1 MARYSHTDWPE
12 RLWVV
17 RHGQSAGNVARDA
30 AESGRLKLIDIQSRD
45 ADTPLSDLGK
55 QQSVALASWF
65 AASDTALQPEV
76 FLTSPFV
83 RAQQTAETIAAALA
97 PNGAE
102 LQPDERLREKEFGIL
117 DRYTKLGITEKF
129 SELAAQRARVGK
141 FYFRPP
147 GGESWCDVILR
158 LRSVVEELRRDYA
171 RRRVIIVSHQ
181 VVVNCFRY
189 LLERMDE
196 QTILEIDRRGDVPN
210 CGVTEYGFSDT
221 PDGRRFALIRANFVV
236 PLVEAGAP
244 VTKAPDRPAGPK

>member
-1 MARYSHTDWPE
+1 MAGYSHTDWPE

-30 AESGRLKLIDIQSRD
+30 AESGGLKLIDIQLRD

-65 AASDTALQPEV
+65 AARDKTLQPEV

-83 RAQQTAETIAAALA
+83 RAQQSLEIVAAALA
-97 PNGAE
+97 AGGAE
-102 LQPDERLREKEFGIL
+102 LQADERLREKEFGLL
-117 DRYTKLGITEKF
+117 DRYTKLGIAEKF

-158 LRSVVEELRRDYA
+158 LRSVVEELRRDYVG
-171 RRRVIIVSHQ
+171 RRVIIVSHQ

-189 LLERMDE
+189 LLEKMDE
-196 QTILEIDRRGDVPN
+196 QTILDIDRRGDVPN

-221 PDGRRFALIRANFVV
+221 SDGRRFSLIRANFVV
-236 PLVEAGAP
+236 PLIEAGAP